1 MIIFRSIKEFI
12 DSNVKVESF
21 VPTMGNLHEG
31 HLSLIEEAKEKS
43 NKLCVSIYVN
53 ENQFTDKED
62 YNNYPI
68 TLDHDISKL
77 ELKNID
83 YLLIPKKDDI
93 EKYSVAFN
101 PK

>member
-1 MIIFRSIKEFI
+1 MIIFSSIKEFI
-12 DSNVKVESF
+12 DSNIKVESF

-62 YNNYPI
+62 YNNYPVKMVA
-68 TLDHDISKL
+68 TLFF
-77 ELKNID
+77 
-83 YLLIPKKDDI
+83 YLI
-93 EKYSVAFN
+93 
-101 PK
+101 